1 MYLSPRPVTTLIKVG
16 FGSDPLRVPPALP
29 RTTSPFRRI
38 PIAMSTLTPSPP
50 SQATPKVS
58 AVIRSPAIAGGASG
72 LAAAWMLAKREWI
85 RFFRQR
91 NRVMSAVVQPLL
103 FWLLFGTGLQGSFV
117 GAGEQNFMEHFL
129 PGTIALIV
137 LFTAIF
143 ATISVIE
150 DRREGFMQSVLVAP
164 VGRWPVLVGKVL
176 GGSAIAWVQAVVF
189 LALVLLFGAAPL
201 TPSVIGALALL
212 AVIAISMCSLGM
224 IVAWPMDST
233 QGFHAIMMLGLMP
246 MWLLSGTFFPV
257 PVLGENATMGQMIL
271 GGIMR
276 ANPLTYPMVEL
287 RRLLYPAVDFAASG
301 FAPAPAICWTVSI
314 LFMVGTSLLAW
325 RLMRGSRRA
334 DLVV

>member
-1 MYLSPRPVTTLIKVG
+1 
-16 FGSDPLRVPPALP
+16 
-29 RTTSPFRRI
+29 
-38 PIAMSTLTPSPP
+38 MSTLTQMPP
-50 SQATPKVS
+50 SNPKPIVS
-58 AVIRSPAIAGGASG
+58 TVVGSPVVASVPSG
-72 LAAAWMLAKREWI
+72 LGAAWMLAKREWI

-91 NRVMSAVVQPLL
+91 NRVTSAVIQPLL
-103 FWLLFGTGLQGSFV
+103 FWLLFGTGLQGSFS
-117 GAGEQNFMEHFL
+117 GAGDQNFMEYFL

-176 GGSAIAWVQAVVF
+176 GGSAIAWVQAVIF
-189 LALVLLFGAAPL
+189 LMLVYLFGAA
-201 TPSVIGALALL
+201 TISASVFGVLLLL
-212 AVIAISMCSLGM
+212 AVIAIAMCSLGM

-246 MWLLSGTFFPV
+246 MWLLAGTFFPV
-257 PVLGENATMGQMIL
+257 PTLGPDASIGQMIL

-276 ANPLTYPMVEL
+276 ANPLTYPLVEL
-287 RRLLYPAVDFAASG
+287 RRLLYPTVDFAASG
-301 FAPAPAICWTVSI
+301 FAPSAMICWTISI
-314 LFMVGTSLLAW
+314 VFMVATATIAW

-334 DLVV
+334 DLVA

>member
-1 MYLSPRPVTTLIKVG
+1 
-16 FGSDPLRVPPALP
+16 
-29 RTTSPFRRI
+29 
-38 PIAMSTLTPSPP
+38 MSTLTETPPKSSSQFASP
-50 SQATPKVS
+50 TVG
-58 AVIRSPAIAGGASG
+58 SPVVASIPSG

-91 NRVMSAVVQPLL
+91 NRVTSAVIQPLL
-103 FWLLFGTGLQGSFV
+103 FWLLFGTGLQGSFS
-117 GAGEQNFMEHFL
+117 GAGDQNFMEYFL

-176 GGSAIAWVQAVVF
+176 GGSAIAWVQAVIF
-189 LALVLLFGAAPL
+189 LLLVYLFGAA
-201 TPSVIGALALL
+201 TISTSVFAVLLLL
-212 AVIAISMCSLGM
+212 AVIAIAMCSLGM

-246 MWLLSGTFFPV
+246 MWLLAGTFFPV
-257 PVLGENATMGQMIL
+257 PTLGPQASVGQMIL

-287 RRLLYPAVDFAASG
+287 RRLLYPNVDFTASG
-301 FAPAPAICWTVSI
+301 FAPSAMICWTISI
-314 LFMVGTSLLAW
+314 VFMVATATIAW

-334 DLVV
+334 DLVA